1 MGVELAVSIGLEDFR
16 DEDFRCFDG
25 VWKLSHDGLARV
37 MGMTRAQGLADKIVR
52 HLKWLNEISRV
63 HTVCTRP
70 PSGGYEWTQ
79 YWLDQPH
86 CIYLLAKSEMP
97 IANDI
102 TVRVVK
108 MFDRLVRGEL
118 SAAPR
123 MEIRVLEVAA
133 QQIVAPILAEQR
145 QFHSEVLNRMD
156 RTEGRVCTIE
166 EKVSRIEDASSRFL
180 DRPFALKTRRL
191 HIAVVE
197 SEYNGMCPCCRG
209 VRIVEGGEKLPNCND
224 EHFRGRQ
231 KNAPEDTW
239 ISCVDCNQNLR
250 DPDFHASKYGY
261 FQSYQDARRAYQAR
275 CAKQQS
281 LPFGPAA

>member
-1 MGVELAVSIGLEDFR
+1 MGSEVAVCKGFDDFADELREMDGEWCISHVVLARIMKMSHPKELARRIERHLPWLNRISRLVTVTNRPDDGGR
-16 DEDFRCFDG
+16 GWDEYFLGKDHCVYLIAKSDMPEGNDLCVFVVQVFSKALRG
-25 VWKLSHDGLARV
+25 KLS
-37 MGMTRAQGLADKIVR
+37 T
-52 HLKWLNEISRV
+52 
-63 HTVCTRP
+63 
-70 PSGGYEWTQ
+70 
-79 YWLDQPH
+79 
-86 CIYLLAKSEMP
+86 
-97 IANDI
+97 
-102 TVRVVK
+102 
-108 MFDRLVRGEL
+108 
-118 SAAPR
+118 APR